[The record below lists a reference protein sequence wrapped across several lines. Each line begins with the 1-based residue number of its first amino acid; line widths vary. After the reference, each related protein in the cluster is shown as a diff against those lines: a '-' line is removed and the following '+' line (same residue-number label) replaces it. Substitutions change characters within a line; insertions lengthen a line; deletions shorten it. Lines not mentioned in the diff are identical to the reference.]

1 MNGVS
6 FSEQT
11 VIFIELPMYS
21 YVLEIFITFNMY
33 PLKRLALQNFKLI
46 ILSKFS
52 KVTEISKKQ
61 LSDLL

>member
-21 YVLEIFITFNMY
+21 YVLEIFIT
-33 PLKRLALQNFKLI
+33 LI
-46 ILSKFS
+46 
-52 KVTEISKKQ
+52 
-61 LSDLL
+61 